1 MKKKFENEQWLP
13 ASLHHLPQS
22 IPTHFSVSSHT
33 CPIYSRYTLS
43 TVPTAPIAY
52 HATTTAYLLT
62 LRPLLLL
69 YCSRTCLVNTFSPY
83 APQLPSVTSPQPSSA
98 TNKISSVYMR
108 STTNSS
114 MSSLLPIF
122 AYTSL
127 LAISNANYTPH
138 Y

>member
-1 MKKKFENEQWLP
+1 MKKKLENGHSLL
-13 ASLHHLPQS
+13 ASIHPLPQS
-22 IPTHFSVSSHT
+22 IPPHFSVSHHT
-33 CPIYSRYTLS
+33 CSIYSHHALS
-43 TVPTAPIAY
+43 TVPTAPLAY